1 MKDLILV
8 LIMIPLMFGSCNKD
22 DDDVVPNSSNT
33 WTKTF
38 GGNFNDKG
46 SSVQQTTDSG
56 YIITGTYRSSVNQS
70 DLFLIKT
77 EKNGDTLWT
86 KRFGNE
92 FSFGKS
98 VKQTIDGGYI
108 ITGRTECCY
117 VYLIKTDENGD
128 SLWTKILNGSSVTD
142 GWGNTVQQTID
153 GGYIIHCYY
162 GGNDVYLIKTD
173 ENGNELWNQNFG
185 QINIGNG
192 DESVEQT
199 IDLGYII
206 TGSIES
212 FGNGGND
219 VYLIKTDE
227 NGDSLWTKTFGGTE
241 DDYGTSVQQTI
252 DGGYII
258 TGSIE
263 SFGNG
268 GNDVYL
274 IKTDENGDS
283 LWTKTFG
290 GTEDDYGTS
299 VQQTNDGGYI
309 ISGITFTPGIG
320 SRIYLLKTN
329 ENGIELWNKT
339 IGQSGYDYSY
349 SVQQT
354 IDGGYIII
362 GETYSG
368 IGNQDVYLIKTDEN
382 GDVNP

>member
-241 DDYGTSVQQTI
+241 DDYGTSVQQT
-252 DGGYII
+252 
-258 TGSIE
+258 
-263 SFGNG
+263 
-268 GNDVYL
+268 
-274 IKTDENGDS
+274 
-283 LWTKTFG
+283 
-290 GTEDDYGTS
+290 
-299 VQQTNDGGYI
+299 NDGGYI

>member
-1 MKDLILV
+1 
-8 LIMIPLMFGSCNKD
+8 MFGSCNKD

-117 VYLIKTDENGD
+117 
-128 SLWTKILNGSSVTD
+128 
-142 GWGNTVQQTID
+142 
-153 GGYIIHCYY
+153 
-162 GGNDVYLIKTD
+162 VYLIKTD